1 MLKIV
6 KDLYRAS
13 TNNNFHIVLYCI
25 KKNYL
30 RHIKTSV
37 KNGLTRLT
45 LFDFCVKFPT

>member
-25 KKNYL
+25 KKNY
-30 RHIKTSV
+30 HIKTNV